1 MSTLT
6 GHFRITQTAVVE
18 LAHSRADSPVAY
30 GVKWAGLPQAAV
42 ARDIMD
48 VLCLG
53 HWADFGQAH
62 HFMRRFDDQSPY
74 DAYVEAVRWIS
85 SNAMSATRLLSQRIA
100 SFFPNGIQGKHA
112 DKIRGQFLFQDVPWQ
127 SLGNAIHC
135 LEDSFAI
142 GHVVRSPSIE
152 ELKPGEIEH
161 IKRYAGTEKDHHAE
175 GDEEWWDHSKERFS
189 TSGRQAVEAVK
200 ALLRIVLDTALE
212 SRNPHGINGWQSFCD
227 QWLVA
232 SPKLSKVRDRAFTLI
247 DNRYLGIRL
256 GANNVATMSFDE
268 EGLAKDLLK
277 EPSTIVLEVF
287 QRMDEHF
294 NSDSDD
300 VAEIYVNL
308 LRSTGGQSLQALK
321 NNKPLI
327 QLLIKILDEGWT
339 SAGEQSCINFLR
351 GL

>member
-1 MSTLT
+1 MSNLS

-18 LAHSRADSPVAY
+18 LARSRADSPIAH

-74 DAYVEAVRWIS
+74 GAYQEALQWIS
-85 SNAMSATRLLSQRIA
+85 SNAISATRLLSQRIA
-100 SFFPNGIQGKHA
+100 SFFPDGIRGKHA
-112 DKIRGQFLFQDVPWQ
+112 DKIRGKLVFQDIPWQ

-135 LEDSFAI
+135 LEDSFAV
-142 GHVVRSPSIE
+142 GHVVRSLSID

-161 IKRYAGTEKDHHAE
+161 IKRYAGSEKEHHSE
-175 GDEEWWDHSKERFS
+175 GDEEWWDNSKERFS
-189 TSGRQAVEAVK
+189 TTGRQAVEAVK

-212 SRNPHGINGWQSFCD
+212 NRNPQVLHGWQGFCD
-227 QWLVA
+227 QWLLA
-232 SPKLSKVRDRAFTLI
+232 SAKLSKVRDRVFILI
-247 DNRYLGIRL
+247 DKHYLGVRL

-268 EGLAKDLLK
+268 EGLAKDLLNK
-277 EPSTIVLEVF
+277 STQTVLEVF
-287 QRMDEHF
+287 QRLDEHF

-308 LRSTGGQSLQALK
+308 VRTRGGTSLQSLK
-321 NNKPLI
+321 NNRPLI
-327 QLLIKILDEGWT
+327 QLLIKVMDEGWT
-339 SAGEQSCINFLR
+339 SDGEQACIDFLR
-351 GL
+351 SL